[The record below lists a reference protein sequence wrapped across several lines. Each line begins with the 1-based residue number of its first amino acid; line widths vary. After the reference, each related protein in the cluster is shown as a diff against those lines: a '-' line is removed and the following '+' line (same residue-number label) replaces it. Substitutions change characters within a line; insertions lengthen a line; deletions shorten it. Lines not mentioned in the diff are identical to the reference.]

1 MKKSIFNFGAALL
14 MAGTIFTSC
23 QSSATKVENANDKVD
38 AANDKVDAAN
48 DKVDAAKEQ
57 VELAQQELNQAIK
70 DSIRQFKEVA
80 EAKILDNEQNIA
92 EFKVRIAKENYEAR
106 VRDEKKLAE
115 LEQQNRKMRQNLA
128 GFNEEQR
135 DQWLSFREK
144 FNRDME
150 KQQSAFKDFWGIRK

>member
-38 AANDKVDAAN
+38 AANE
-48 DKVDAAKEQ
+48 KVDAAKDQ

-70 DSIRQFKEVA
+70 DSVRLFKEAA
-80 EAKILDNEQNIA
+80 EAKIQANEQNIA
-92 EFKVRIAKENYEAR
+92 EFKVRIAKENNEVR
-106 VRDEKKLAE
+106 IRDERKLAD
-115 LEQQNRKMRQNLA
+115 LEQQNREMRQNLA
-128 GFNEEQR
+128 NFKEAQR

-150 KQQSAFKDFWGIRK
+150 KQQRAFKDFWGIRK